1 MKKYCCELWIGW
13 FRSDFC
19 CKYCLFR
26 FKIWNANPKETLQC
40 SYLVLNSKYCLE
52 AISSTKN
59 KQHIFST
66 RLTAP
71 RNERNACFS
80 QLVFLL
86 MPPLSLAMLLL
97 SSIYR
102 LQNKIRFEFTS
113 YFDFSKFSWS
123 NSYPNGFYLL
133 QALVIWSSKGW
144 IRLLL
149 SQFSDM
155 HWPTQPNSRDKVRF
169 AHFSSDGGLLSQ
181 FKD

>member
-19 CKYCLFR
+19 CKYCFVG

-113 YFDFSKFSWS
+113 DFDFSKFSCS
-123 NSYPNGFYLL
+123 NWFLSALSTCHLIFKTLNQNITVASRNSGPSNNSGFSPYSGQIKQTKYL
-133 QALVIWSSKGW
+133 
-144 IRLLL
+144 
-149 SQFSDM
+149 F
-155 HWPTQPNSRDKVRF
+155 
-169 AHFSSDGGLLSQ
+169 
-181 FKD
+181 